1 MRGGRHGPSINC
13 ADTFSARTNT
23 DGDMGDRINP
33 AFGATSL
40 RSLIG
45 PTARDLALK
54 VFALLILISAVQS
67 AIDYSTLRSMMFD
80 HVSQRAASVS
90 DHLAMR
96 SVLDD
101 DFGIAE
107 ASQAVARE
115 TRWHTDLLA
124 VYLVDPA
131 GRPIAGHGAA
141 RIEDTNSFLADPLI
155 NGMISRSFAEGIAAG
170 FETKAGG
177 IDSWAHV
184 AALPD
189 EGLATVTVVDLRPS
203 RAELSASTVS
213 SLLRRLVTA
222 VAVSLTL
229 FVLLHSAVIGPIARL
244 ANAVR
249 ASNATGRFD
258 VPAGMPE
265 GEIGDLAELFARV
278 FKRLQSSRGENE
290 RLALVA
296 NGTDAG
302 VLIADK
308 DGRVVWI
315 NAGYTAMT
323 GFSQHDIKDRTPN
336 EILAEHAG
344 VGAPMVL
351 ADCVGSGEARNVE
364 TTCLKRNGE
373 QYWAAIEVR
382 PIRDHL
388 GEIRNF
394 IVIENDITAAKET
407 EIALKR
413 SRQELQE
420 RVLDLQATYEQL
432 EQERANLTRSANDLS
447 SAKEAAENANR
458 AKSAFLA
465 TMSHEL
471 RTPMNGVIGLAEL
484 LLSGE
489 MPPTQRERIE
499 MIRESGECLLTIL
512 NDILDLSK
520 LEAGRMILEREP
532 VETREIVETV
542 VEVMRPNAEEKHLSL
557 SVDVRDN
564 VPASILGDATRLRQ
578 ILFNLIG
585 NAIKFTPNGRIDVI
599 VDAIPDR
606 EASAVELLFT
616 VRDTGIGIPDA
627 MLPRLF
633 TRFQQADSS
642 ISRTYGGTGLG
653 LAIARELT
661 TLMDGTI
668 AVESQEGQGSTFRV
682 RLPVQIVEGATAAV
696 QPPPQ
701 QPAPATDEQRSLKVL
716 LAEDQPVNQKLM
728 MAVMERLGHDLT
740 IAENGVEAIRRL
752 REDRFD
758 LILMDIQ
765 MPLMDGIQAT
775 KVIRSFDEP
784 WHDIPIVAV
793 TAHAMDGHREAYMAA
808 GMNGF
813 VSKPFKIDLLVAEME
828 RAIQHRD
835 VASPRNDKAPAA
847 PAPQAAAAAPDP
859 LADMLNELE
868 RMTG

>member
-1 MRGGRHGPSINC
+1 
-13 ADTFSARTNT
+13 
-23 DGDMGDRINP
+23 MGDRINP
-33 AFGATSL
+33 AIGATSL

-54 VFALLILISAVQS
+54 MFLLLVLISAVQS
-67 AIDYSTLRSMMFD
+67 ILDYRHLRDMMFD
-80 HVSQRAASVS
+80 HVSQRASSVS

-96 SVLDD
+96 SILDH

-107 ASQAVARE
+107 ASQAVTRE
-115 TRWHTDLLA
+115 VRWHSDLLA

-131 GRPIAGHGAA
+131 ALPLAGQSVA
-141 RIEDTNSFLADPLI
+141 RIEDTAAFLADPAIREAVRL
-155 NGMISRSFAEGIAAG
+155 SFAEGRASS
-170 FETKAGG
+170 FEVTTGG
-177 IDSWAHV
+177 IDGWGHV
-184 AALPD
+184 AALPE
-189 EGLATVTVVDLRPS
+189 EGIGTVTVVDLRPA
-203 RAELSASTVS
+203 RAKLAASIIDAT
-213 SLLRRLVTA
+213 LRRAVTA
-222 VAVSLTL
+222 ALITIAL
-229 FVLLHSAVIGPIARL
+229 FVLLHRAVIGPIARL
-244 ANAVR
+244 AGAVR
-249 ASNATGRFD
+249 ASSATGHFEP
-258 VPAGMPE
+258 PADIPK
-265 GEIGDLAELFARV
+265 GELGDFADLFAHV
-278 FKRLQSSRGENE
+278 FGHLQMSRRENE
-290 RLALVA
+290 QLALVA

-302 VLIADK
+302 VLIAGK
-308 DGRVVWI
+308 DGRIVWV
-315 NAGYTAMT
+315 NTGYTRMT
-323 GFSQHDIKDRTPN
+323 GFSQSELENRTPQD
-336 EILAEHAG
+336 ILTEHACA
-344 VGAPMVL
+344 GAPMVL
-351 ADCVGSGEARNVE
+351 AESVGSGEARNVE
-364 TTCLKRNGE
+364 ATCLKRDGR

-382 PIRDHL
+382 PIRDPL

-413 SRQELQE
+413 SRQELQD
-420 RVLDLQATYEQL
+420 RVLDLQVTSEQL
-432 EQERANLTRSANDLS
+432 EQERANLTRSAHDLS

-489 MPPTQRERIE
+489 LPSTQRERIE

-542 VEVMRPNAEEKHLSL
+542 VEVMRPNAGEKHLSL
-557 SVDVRDN
+557 NVEISNN
-564 VPASILGDATRLRQ
+564 VPARIVGDATRLRQ

-585 NAIKFTPNGRIDVI
+585 NAIKFTPDGSIDVI
-599 VDAIPDR
+599 LDATPDG
-606 EASAVELLFT
+606 EANTVELLFT
-616 VRDTGIGIPDA
+616 ISDTGIGIPDA

-653 LAIARELT
+653 LAIARELA
-661 TLMDGTI
+661 TLMNGTI
-668 AVESQEGQGSTFRV
+668 AVESKEGQGSTFRV
-682 RLPVQIVEGATAAV
+682 RLPVQIVEGTTAAARP
-696 QPPPQ
+696 QPQ
-701 QPAPATDEQRSLKVL
+701 LPAPAPGEQRHLKVL

-752 REDRFD
+752 REGRFD

-793 TAHAMDGHREAYMAA
+793 TAHAMDGHREVYMAA

-828 RAIQHRD
+828 RATQRRGA
-835 VASPRNDKAPAA
+835 VPPSNEKTPAA
-847 PAPQAAAAAPDP
+847 PVPQAAADVPDP

>member
-1 MRGGRHGPSINC
+1 MGNRIYPNIGG
-13 ADTFSARTNT
+13 DT
-23 DGDMGDRINP
+23 
-33 AFGATSL
+33 L

-54 VFALLILISAVQS
+54 MFALLTLICVVQS
-67 AIDYSTLRSMMFD
+67 ALDYRNLRNMMFD
-80 HVSQRAASVS
+80 HVAQRAASVS

-96 SVLDD
+96 SILDD

-115 TRWHTDLLA
+115 TRWQSDLLA

-155 NGMISRSFAEGIAAG
+155 GDMIRRSFAEGIAAG
-170 FETKAGG
+170 FETSANG
-177 IDSWAHV
+177 IDSWAHI

-203 RAELSASTVS
+203 RAELAASVTAAA
-213 SLLRRLVTA
+213 LRRAMTA
-222 VAVSLTL
+222 IIVAIALS
-229 FVLLHSAVIGPIARL
+229 VLLHRAVVGPIARL

-249 ASNATGRFD
+249 ASSITGRFD
-258 VPAGMPE
+258 PPSGMPKNE
-265 GEIGDLAELFARV
+265 LGDLAQLFARV
-278 FKRLQSSRGENE
+278 FGHLQSSRGENE

-308 DGRVVWI
+308 EGRIVWI
-315 NAGYTAMT
+315 NAGYAAMT
-323 GFSQHDIKDRTPN
+323 GFSQQDIEGRTPR
-336 EILAEHAG
+336 EILSEHAG
-344 VGAPMVL
+344 VGAPTVL
-351 ADCVGSGEARNVE
+351 AESVANGEARNVE
-364 TTCLKRNGE
+364 TICLKRDGE

-382 PIRDHL
+382 PIRDPL

-413 SRQELQE
+413 SRQELQD
-420 RVLDLQATYEQL
+420 RVLDLQVTYEQL
-432 EQERANLTRSANDLS
+432 DRERANLARTAQDLS
-447 SAKEAAENANR
+447 DAKEAAENANR

-471 RTPMNGVIGLAEL
+471 RTPMNGVIGLADL

-489 MPPTQRERIE
+489 MPSTQRERVE

-520 LEAGRMILEREP
+520 LEAGRMTLEHTAVEP
-532 VETREIVETV
+532 REIVETV
-542 VEVMRPNAEEKHLSL
+542 VEVMRPNAEEKHLTLNVEIS
-557 SVDVRDN
+557 DN
-564 VPASILGDATRLRQ
+564 VPISIVGDATRLRQ

-585 NAIKFTPNGRIDVI
+585 NAIKFTPAGRIDVT
-599 VDAIPDR
+599 VDVIPDR
-606 EASAVELLFT
+606 EADAMELLFT
-616 VRDTGIGIPDA
+616 VRDTGIGIPEA
-627 MLPRLF
+627 ILPRLF

-642 ISRTYGGTGLG
+642 TSRTYGGTGLG
-653 LAIARELT
+653 LAIARELA

-668 AVESQEGQGSTFRV
+668 SVESREGEGSAFRV
-682 RLPVQIVEGATAAV
+682 RLPVRIAEEAATAAIQH
-696 QPPPQ
+696 QPQPQ
-701 QPAPATDEQRSLKVL
+701 PPAPAPDEPRHLKVL

-752 REDRFD
+752 REDSFD
-758 LILMDIQ
+758 IVLMDIQ

-808 GMNGF
+808 GMDGF

-828 RAIQHRD
+828 RTTQRRTHALPDGDMTQ
-835 VASPRNDKAPAA
+835 ATA
-847 PAPQAAAAAPDP
+847 APQASSNIEDP
-859 LADMLNELE
+859 LANMLNELE
-868 RMTG
+868 RMAG